1 MTGRLKELLKLSD
14 GEWLVQFITR
24 DDPRNL
30 FDELKNHAVRVIIKR
45 ASNHRSLSANAYA
58 WVLIDQITEKLQHK
72 EPRNGWTKTEVY
84 RNAIKEIGGISD
96 VYGVKE
102 KALEAFKELWIG
114 DHLGRQVQLIPG
126 SAKPGWVNVRA
137 WKGSSDFDGIQMNI
151 FINALIQDAES
162 LGIHTYPEKDV
173 NKMLDKWDEQR
184 RVKHEQQFQQ

>member
-162 LGIHTYPEKDV
+162 LGIHTYPEADV
-173 NKMLDKWDEQR
+173 NKMLDKWGEQR
-184 RVKHEQQFQQ
+184 RVKHEQ